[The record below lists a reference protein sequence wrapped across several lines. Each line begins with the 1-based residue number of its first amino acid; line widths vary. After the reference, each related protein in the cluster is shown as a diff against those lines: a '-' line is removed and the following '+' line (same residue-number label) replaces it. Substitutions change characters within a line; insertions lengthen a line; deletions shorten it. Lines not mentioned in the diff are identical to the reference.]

1 MLRISA
7 VVLLLSAL
15 LPAYGE
21 TPEESSVSDEKVT
34 AQERLPLKELRL
46 FTQVFEQIRQGYVEE
61 VTDTELLENAIAGLV
76 TGLDPHSTYLKA
88 DDYGDLQE
96 SATGEYGGL
105 GMEVGAD
112 NGMIRIISPIDDT
125 PAFKAGIEAGD
136 LIIEMN
142 DSPVRGIGLQKAIDK
157 LRGEKGT
164 SIKLTIYREGEEG
177 PLTFNIVRD
186 IIQISAVRSRLLERG
201 YGYVRIAQF
210 QASSGED
217 FIEEVE
223 KLKASSLSTDDS
235 KVQGLKGLVI
245 DLRNNPGG
253 LVPASVKVADALLDS
268 GTVVYTEGRLPSANR
283 RFEAQA
289 GDILDG
295 LPLVVLINGGSASAS
310 EIVAGALQD
319 NRRAAILGTQSFGK
333 GSVQIVMPLGDG
345 RAVKLTT
352 ARYFTPSGRSIQAE
366 GIVPDIVVER
376 AEIRPYKTPGRVKEA
391 DLDGHLESE
400 NKTTEEEHSK
410 TDGAEEQQPA
420 IDDNQLYEA
429 LNLLKGFHLLGGS
442 GTVD

>member
-1 MLRISA
+1 
-7 VVLLLSAL
+7 
-15 LPAYGE
+15 
-21 TPEESSVSDEKVT
+21 
-34 AQERLPLKELRL
+34 
-46 FTQVFEQIRQGYVEE
+46 
-61 VTDTELLENAIAGLV
+61 V

-96 SATGEYGGL
+96 NATGEYGGL

-112 NGMIRIISPIDDT
+112 NGMIRVISPIDDT
-125 PAFKAGIEAGD
+125 PAAKAGIEAGD
-136 LIIEMN
+136 LIVEMN

-186 IIQISAVRSRLLERG
+186 VIQISAVRSRLLERG

-210 QASSGED
+210 QASSGDD

-223 KLKASSLSTDDS
+223 KLKASSLSGEDP
-235 KVQGLKGLVI
+235 KAQGLKGLVI

-253 LVPASVKVADALLDS
+253 LVPASVKIADALLDS
-268 GTVVYTEGRLPSANR
+268 GTVVYTEGRLPSANH
-283 RFEAQA
+283 RFEAQT
-289 GDILDG
+289 GDILNG
-295 LPLVVLINGGSASAS
+295 LPVVVLINGGSASAS

-319 NRRAAILGTQSFGK
+319 NRRAAIVGTQSFGK
-333 GSVQIVMPLGDG
+333 GSVQTVMPLGDG

-352 ARYFTPSGRSIQAE
+352 ARYFTPNGRSIQAE
-366 GIVPDIVVER
+366 GIVPDIIIER
-376 AEIRPYKTPGRVKEA
+376 AEIRPYKTPDRVKEA
-391 DLDGHLESE
+391 DLDGHLE
-400 NKTTEEEHSK
+400 
-410 TDGAEEQQPA
+410 AEEKVNEGDDSLADNAENQPPA

-429 LNLLKGFHLLGGS
+429 LNLLKGFHLLGHS
-442 GTVD
+442 ALID

>member
-1 MLRISA
+1 MLRISI
-7 VVLLLSAL
+7 VVSLLLAL

-96 SATGEYGGL
+96 RATGEYGGL

-112 NGMIRIISPIDDT
+112 NGMIRVISPIDDT

-217 FIEEVE
+217 FVEEVE
-223 KLKASSLSTDDS
+223 KLKASSLSEEGS
-235 KVQGLKGLVI
+235 KAQGLKGLVI

-253 LVPASVKVADALLDS
+253 LVPASVKIADALLDS
-268 GTVVYTEGRLPSANR
+268 GTVVYTEGRLPSANH

-295 LPLVVLINGGSASAS
+295 LPVVVLINGGSASAS

-319 NRRAAILGTQSFGK
+319 NRRAAIVGTQSFGK
-333 GSVQIVMPLGDG
+333 GSVQTVMPLGDG
-345 RAVKLTT
+345 RAIKLTT

-376 AEIRPYKTPGRVKEA
+376 AEIRPYKTPDRVKEA

-400 NKTTEEEHSK
+400 NKTTEESNSK

-420 IDDNQLYEA
+420 ISDNQLYEA
-429 LNLLKGFHLLGGS
+429 LNLLKGFHLLGRS
-442 GTVD
+442 GIID